1 MTEEEFLQR
10 WYHERPSVEAWG
22 KFVVQKLMEHIS
34 PLVAPVSADI
44 FVRIPAIPRVKGDG
58 SILTKAFYR
67 DKSYTDPLNEIT
79 DKVGVRFVVLLDRD
93 IATVCHAVEQ
103 CGEWEASKDRD
114 YEEERAKAP
123 YEFTYQSVHYV
134 VRAKGE
140 KKVGELIVA
149 GGTPC
154 EVQVRTLLQH
164 AHSELTHDT
173 IYKPSVTQTP
183 EMHRAAAKSM
193 ALIEATGDYFRE
205 LMELI
210 ERNVAPARE
219 LSKQMAAL
227 YREVVG
233 REPDPTRAEGLLN
246 DAFAS
251 FAGEKPEE
259 AIRSLFSQKPFL
271 LDRIKERAATKLLFR
286 QPSIMLVYLAVSR
299 RQADAQEAWPLTF
312 DELKPL
318 YTDLG
323 LAAPRS

>member
-1 MTEEEFLQR
+1 MTEEEFLSR
-10 WYHERPSVEAWG
+10 WYQERPSVEAWG
-22 KFVVQKLMEHIS
+22 KFVAQKVTEQMG

-44 FVRIPAIPRVKGDG
+44 FVRIPAVPRVKGDG

-67 DKSYTDPLNEIT
+67 GKNYADPLNEIT

-93 IATVCHAVEQ
+93 IATVCRAIEE
-103 CGEWEASKDRD
+103 CKEWEASKDRD
-114 YEEERAKAP
+114 YEEERAQAP
-123 YEFTYQSVHYV
+123 YAFTYQSVHYV

-140 KKVGELIVA
+140 KKFGELTVSS
-149 GGTPC
+149 GTPC
-154 EVQVRTLLQH
+154 EVQARTLLQH

-173 IYKPSVTQTP
+173 IYKPSVAQTS

-219 LSKQMAAL
+219 LSTQMAAL
-227 YREVVG
+227 YRELIG

-246 DAFAS
+246 DAFATS
-251 FAGEKPEE
+251 AGDQPED
-259 AIRSLFSQKPFL
+259 AVRSLFAAKPFL

-286 QPSIMLVYLAVSR
+286 QPSIMLVYLAVSKR
-299 RQADAQEAWPLTF
+299 AADAQEMWPLTF
-312 DELKPL
+312 AELKPL

-323 LAAPRS
+323 LAAPTS

>member
-1 MTEEEFLQR
+1 MTEEEFLSH
-10 WYHERPSVEAWG
+10 WYQERPSVEAWG
-22 KFVVQKLMEHIS
+22 KFVAEKVKEQIA

-67 DKSYTDPLNEIT
+67 GKNYADPLNEIT

-93 IATVCHAVEQ
+93 IGIVCSAIEQ

-114 YEEERAKAP
+114 YEEERAQAP
-123 YEFTYQSVHYV
+123 YAFTYQSVHYV

-140 KKVGELIVA
+140 KKLGEVVVA
-149 GGTPC
+149 AGTPC

-173 IYKPSVTQTP
+173 IYKPSVVQTA

-210 ERNVAPARE
+210 DRNVAPARE
-219 LSKQMAAL
+219 LSKQMMAL
-227 YREVVG
+227 YRELVG
-233 REPDPTRAEGLLN
+233 REPDPTKAEGLLN
-246 DAFAS
+246 DAFGAL
-251 FAGEKPEE
+251 AGDKPDE
-259 AIRSLFSQKPFL
+259 AVRSLFTAKPFL
-271 LDRIKERAATKLLFR
+271 LDRIRERAATKLVFR
-286 QPSIMLVYLAVSR
+286 QPSIMLVYLAVSKR
-299 RQADAQEAWPLTF
+299 PADAQEVWPLTF
-312 DELKPL
+312 AELKPL

-323 LAAPRS
+323 LSAPTS

>member
-1 MTEEEFLQR
+1 MTEEEFLSR
-10 WYHERPSVEAWG
+10 WYQERPSVEAWG
-22 KFVVQKLMEHIS
+22 KFVAQKLMEQIA
-34 PLVAPVSADI
+34 PLVTPVSADI
-44 FVRIPAIPRVKGDG
+44 FVRIPAEPRLKGDG

-67 DKSYTDPLNEIT
+67 GKKYADPLNEIT

-93 IATVCHAVEQ
+93 IAIVCRALEE

-114 YEEERAKAP
+114 YEEERAQAP
-123 YEFTYQSVHYV
+123 YAFTYQSVHYV

-140 KKVGELIVA
+140 KKLGELIVA
-149 GGTPC
+149 PGTPC

-173 IYKPSVTQTP
+173 IYKPSVAQTP

-219 LSKQMAAL
+219 LSKQMSDM
-227 YREVVG
+227 YRELLG

-246 DAFAS
+246 DAFAT
-251 FAGEKPEE
+251 FAGDKPGE
-259 AIRSLFSQKPFL
+259 AIRSLFEQKPFL
-271 LDRIKERAATKLLFR
+271 LDRIRERSATKLLFR
-286 QPSIMLVYLAVSR
+286 QPSIMLVYWAVSKR
-299 RQADAQEAWPLTF
+299 PADAQDAWPLTF
-312 DELKPL
+312 AELKPV

-323 LAAPRS
+323 LAAPTS

>member
-1 MTEEEFLQR
+1 MTEEEFLSR
-10 WYHERPSVEAWG
+10 WYQERPSVEAWG
-22 KFVVQKLMEHIS
+22 KFVAQKLMEQIA
-34 PLVAPVSADI
+34 PLVAPVSSDI
-44 FVRIPAIPRVKGDG
+44 FVRIPAVPRVKGDG

-67 DKSYTDPLNEIT
+67 GKSYSDPLNEIT

-93 IATVCHAVEQ
+93 IVTMSRAIEQ

-114 YEEERAKAP
+114 YEEERSRAP

-140 KKVGELIVA
+140 KTLGELVVA
-149 GGTPC
+149 AGTPC

-193 ALIEATGDYFRE
+193 ALIEATGDYFTD

-227 YREVVG
+227 YRELVV

-246 DAFAS
+246 DAFAN
-251 FAGEKPEE
+251 FAGDKPEE
-259 AIRSLFSQKPFL
+259 AIRSLFAQKPFL

-286 QPSIMLVYLAVSR
+286 QPSIMLVYLAVSKR
-299 RQADAQEAWPLTF
+299 PADAQEAWPLTF
-312 DELKPL
+312 AELKPL

-323 LAAPRS
+323 LSTPIS